1 MEPISELLQPPSPGS
16 FVWFSLI
23 CSRGERLDSAAAAV
37 TLHTVA
43 DESRNKMA
51 VGVARSPSRL
61 CINSR
66 DGKIYCYEDALSIN
80 LFCLLLCFA
89 SYFSFFLSFLIRL
102 FPPSR
107 YVYLLR
113 VPSSVEQPSAT
124 LSKYVFYTPYNV
136 PGTTCAAPY
145 VVQARFLINLNVS
158 FFLTTYDMRV

>member
-1 MEPISELLQPPSPGS
+1 MVFVDLFAGGGGS
-16 FVWFSLI
+16 T
-23 CSRGERLDSAAAAV
+23 AAAV
-37 TLHTVA
+37 TLDTVA
-43 DESRNKMA
+43 DESRKKMA
-51 VGVARSPSRL
+51 DVTRSTSRL
-61 CINSR
+61 CRR